1 VAEATM
7 AEQVLK
13 AIAVAKAV
21 SPESKSMPAKV
32 DHPPQKA
39 TPKGG
44 RSLSEE
50 EWPAFELATLAPGQC
65 WLQLIAIFTRIPESH
80 SLAWVTATNLAV
92 VRRSPVYHPRQ
103 V

>member
-1 VAEATM
+1 M

-13 AIAVAKAV
+13 AIAVAKAG
-21 SPESKSMPAKV
+21 SPESKSMPARV

-50 EWPAFELATLAPGQC
+50 EWPAFELATLLPDSAGC
-65 WLQLIAIFTRIPESH
+65 
-80 SLAWVTATNLAV
+80 N
-92 VRRSPVYHPRQ
+92 
-103 V
+103 